1 MRPGLAPM
9 PCEAAERPW
18 TAVAAVG
25 GKLVRRGG
33 MLIDERKSG
42 RARLSSRVCWC
53 AGVYF
58 NVSNFVR
65 MHVVTVLTAVE
76 RVEDKRARIGMMTIF
91 FGRVNGTVTSEWG
104 VLH

>member
-1 MRPGLAPM
+1 MVRPGLAPM

-18 TAVAAVG
+18 IAVAAVG

-33 MLIDERKSG
+33 VLIDERKSG

-58 NVSNFVR
+58 NVSKFVR
-65 MHVVTVLTAVE
+65 MHVVVLLTAVA
-76 RVEDKRARIGMMTIF
+76 RVVRQTGADRHDHEIFGSCKRYSDI
-91 FGRVNGTVTSEWG
+91 
-104 VLH
+104 

>member
-1 MRPGLAPM
+1 MSTKLA
-9 PCEAAERPW
+9 A
-18 TAVAAVG
+18 
-25 GKLVRRGG
+25 
-33 MLIDERKSG
+33 
-42 RARLSSRVCWC
+42 RVCWC